1 LKCYRIDVETLVSG
15 VIILNSEDVWQK
27 FLSILQEKMNPISFN
42 TWFKPLKLQE
52 LDLKNNKI
60 IIQVPMGVHKTA
72 LESSWHQ
79 VIEDVL
85 QELTGNTYEIVYT
98 LDGGSTKESST
109 GCEKIFNKEDGFV
122 TNLKKE
128 FTFDNFVTGDT
139 NKFAKTA
146 AVAVA
151 EAPGKIYNPLFMY
164 GKSGVGKT
172 HLMHAIGNYITE
184 HTDLKVLYTTSDSFK
199 DDYTN
204 IASGLGNSSFERAEY
219 FKNKYRDVDVLL
231 IDDIQFLVGA
241 EKTQQGFF
249 HTFNELHDHNKQII
263 ITSDRSPDDLKLLEE
278 RLRSRFTWG
287 LPVDIYPPDYELRCR
302 IIRDKIRYLNLAS
315 MISDDVVNYIANS
328 CDTDVREIEGAIN
341 RLQAYTAV
349 YAPPQITLDFA
360 MEALGDYVN
369 NNIYST
375 SNITV
380 VQKAVA
386 DYYGITVETLKGKKK
401 SKNVAYPRM
410 LGMYLA
416 RNLTNESFPRI
427 GLEFGGRDH
436 STVIHACDKI
446 EEDLKDNKKLQEII
460 NEIKAKI

>member
-1 LKCYRIDVETLVSG
+1 MSG
-15 VIILNSEDVWQK
+15 VIILKSEELWDK
-27 FLSILQEKMNPISFN
+27 FLSAMQEKMNPISFN

-52 LDLKNNKI
+52 LNTKDNKI
-60 IIQVPMGVHKTA
+60 IIQVPMGVHKTT
-72 LESSWHQ
+72 LETSWHQ
-79 VIEDVL
+79 VIEETL
-85 QELTGNTYEIVYT
+85 QELTGNTFELVYV
-98 LDGGSTKESST
+98 LEDLQATKVQIDDKAKSK
-109 GCEKIFNKEDGFV
+109 KINEEVFV

-146 AVAVA
+146 AIAVA

-184 HTDLKVLYTTSDSFK
+184 HSDLKVLYTTSDSFK

-204 IASGLGNSSFERAEY
+204 IAGGTNDNSFERAEY

-249 HTFNELHDHNKQII
+249 HTFNELHDKNKQII
-263 ITSDRSPDDLKLLEE
+263 ITSDRSPEDLKLLEE

-302 IIRDKIRYLNLAS
+302 IIRDKIRYLNLS
-315 MISDDVVNYIANS
+315 TMMNDDVINYIANS

-349 YAPPQITLDFA
+349 YAPPNITLEFA

-369 NNIYST
+369 NNIYSI

-386 DYYGITVETLKGKKK
+386 DYYGITVEALKGKKK
-401 SKNVAYPRM
+401 SKNIAYPRM
-410 LGMYLA
+410 LGMYMA
-416 RNLTNESFPRI
+416 RIMTNESFPRI

-446 EEDLKDNKKLQEII
+446 EEDLKDNKQLQEII
-460 NEIKAKI
+460 NEIKTKI

>member
-1 LKCYRIDVETLVSG
+1 MSG
-15 VIILNSEDVWQK
+15 VIILKSEELWDK
-27 FLSILQEKMNPISFN
+27 FLSAMQEKMNPISFN

-52 LDLKNNKI
+52 LNTKDNKI
-60 IIQVPMGVHKTA
+60 IIQVPMGVHKTT
-72 LESSWHQ
+72 LETSWHQ
-79 VIEDVL
+79 VIEETL
-85 QELTGNTYEIVYT
+85 QELTGNTFELVYV
-98 LDGGSTKESST
+98 LEDLQATKEKSDDKTKSKKT
-109 GCEKIFNKEDGFV
+109 NEEVFV

-146 AVAVA
+146 AIAVA

-184 HTDLKVLYTTSDSFK
+184 HSNLKVLYTTSDSFK

-204 IASGLGNSSFERAEY
+204 IAGGTNDNSFERAEY

-249 HTFNELHDHNKQII
+249 HTFNELHDKNKQII
-263 ITSDRSPDDLKLLEE
+263 ITSDRSPEDLKLLEE

-302 IIRDKIRYLNLAS
+302 IIRDKIRYLNLS
-315 MISDDVVNYIANS
+315 TMMNDDVINYIANS

-349 YAPPQITLDFA
+349 YAPPNITLEFA

-369 NNIYST
+369 NNIYSI

-386 DYYGITVETLKGKKK
+386 DYYGITVEALKGKKK
-401 SKNVAYPRM
+401 SKNIAYPRM
-410 LGMYLA
+410 LGMYMA
-416 RNLTNESFPRI
+416 RIMTNESFPRI

-446 EEDLKDNKKLQEII
+446 EEDLKDNKQLQEII
-460 NEIKAKI
+460 NEIKTKI

>member
-1 LKCYRIDVETLVSG
+1 MSG
-15 VIILNSEDVWQK
+15 VIILKSEELWDR
-27 FLSILQEKMNPISFN
+27 FLSAMQEKMNPISFN

-52 LDLKNNKI
+52 LNTKDNKI
-60 IIQVPMGVHKTA
+60 IIQVPMGVHKTT
-72 LESSWHQ
+72 LETSWHQ
-79 VIEDVL
+79 VIEETL
-85 QELTGNTYEIVYT
+85 QELTGNTFELVYV
-98 LDGGSTKESST
+98 LEDLQATKEKSDDKTKSKKT
-109 GCEKIFNKEDGFV
+109 NEEAFV

-146 AVAVA
+146 AIAVA

-184 HTDLKVLYTTSDSFK
+184 HSNLKVLYTTSDSFK

-204 IASGLGNSSFERAEY
+204 IAGGTNDNSFERAEY

-249 HTFNELHDHNKQII
+249 HTFNELHDKNKQII
-263 ITSDRSPDDLKLLEE
+263 ITSDRSPEDLKLLEE

-302 IIRDKIRYLNLAS
+302 IIRDKIRYLNLS
-315 MISDDVVNYIANS
+315 TMMNDDVINYIANS

-349 YAPPQITLDFA
+349 YAPPNITLEFA

-369 NNIYST
+369 NNIYSI

-386 DYYGITVETLKGKKK
+386 DYYGITVEALKGKKK
-401 SKNVAYPRM
+401 SKNIAYPRM
-410 LGMYLA
+410 LGMYMA
-416 RNLTNESFPRI
+416 RIMTNESFPRI

-446 EEDLKDNKKLQEII
+446 EEDLKDNKQLQEII
-460 NEIKAKI
+460 NEIKTKI

>member
-1 LKCYRIDVETLVSG
+1 MSG
-15 VIILNSEDVWQK
+15 VIILKSEELWDK
-27 FLSILQEKMNPISFN
+27 FLVAMQEKMNPISFN

-52 LDLKNNKI
+52 FNTKDNKI
-60 IIQVPMGVHKTA
+60 VIQVPMGVHKTT
-72 LESSWHQ
+72 LETSWHQ
-79 VIEDVL
+79 VIEETL
-85 QELTGNTYEIVYT
+85 QELTGNTFELAYVLE
-98 LDGGSTKESST
+98 DFQATKEKN
-109 GCEKIFNKEDGFV
+109 EDKIKSKKANEEVFV

-146 AVAVA
+146 AIAVA

-184 HTDLKVLYTTSDSFK
+184 HSNLKVLYTTSDSFK

-204 IASGLGNSSFERAEY
+204 IAGGTNDNSFERAEY

-249 HTFNELHDHNKQII
+249 HTFNELHDKNKQII
-263 ITSDRSPDDLKLLEE
+263 ITSDRSPEDLKLLEE

-302 IIRDKIRYLNLAS
+302 IIRDKIKYLNLS
-315 MISDDVVNYIANS
+315 TMMSDDVINYIANS

-349 YAPPQITLDFA
+349 YAPPNITLEFA

-369 NNIYST
+369 NNIYSI

-386 DYYGITVETLKGKKK
+386 DYYGITVEALKGKKK
-401 SKNVAYPRM
+401 SKNIAYPRM
-410 LGMYLA
+410 LGMYMA
-416 RNLTNESFPRI
+416 RIMTNESFPRI

-446 EEDLKDNKKLQEII
+446 EEDLKDNKQLQEII
-460 NEIKAKI
+460 NEIKTKI

>member
-1 LKCYRIDVETLVSG
+1 MSG
-15 VIILNSEDVWQK
+15 VIVLKSEELWDK
-27 FLSILQEKMNPISFN
+27 FLSAMQEKMNPISFN

-52 LDLKNNKI
+52 LNTKDNKI
-60 IIQVPMGVHKTA
+60 IIQVPMGVHKTT
-72 LESSWHQ
+72 LETSWYQ
-79 VIEDVL
+79 VIEETL
-85 QELTGNTYEIVYT
+85 QELTGNTFELAYVLED
-98 LDGGSTKESST
+98 LQATKVKTDDKTKSKKTNE
-109 GCEKIFNKEDGFV
+109 EVFV

-146 AVAVA
+146 AIAVA

-184 HTDLKVLYTTSDSFK
+184 HSNLKVLYTTSDSFK

-204 IASGLGNSSFERAEY
+204 IAGGTNDNSFERAEY

-249 HTFNELHDHNKQII
+249 HTFNELHDKNKQII
-263 ITSDRSPDDLKLLEE
+263 ITSDRSPEDLKLLEE

-302 IIRDKIRYLNLAS
+302 IIRDKIRYLNLS
-315 MISDDVVNYIANS
+315 TMMSDDVINYIANS

-349 YAPPQITLDFA
+349 YAPPNITLEFA

-369 NNIYST
+369 NNIYSI

-386 DYYGITVETLKGKKK
+386 DYYGITVEALKGKKK
-401 SKNVAYPRM
+401 SKNIAYPRM
-410 LGMYLA
+410 LGMYMA
-416 RNLTNESFPRI
+416 RIMTNESFPRI

-446 EEDLKDNKKLQEII
+446 EEDLKDNKQLQEII
-460 NEIKAKI
+460 NEIKTKI

>member
-1 LKCYRIDVETLVSG
+1 MSG
-15 VIILNSEDVWQK
+15 VIVLKSEELWDK
-27 FLSILQEKMNPISFN
+27 FLSAMQEKMNPISFN

-52 LDLKNNKI
+52 LNTKDNKI
-60 IIQVPMGVHKTA
+60 IIQVPMGVHKTT
-72 LESSWHQ
+72 LETSWHQ
-79 VIEDVL
+79 VIEETL
-85 QELTGNTYEIVYT
+85 QELTGNTFELVYVLEDLQT
-98 LDGGSTKESST
+98 DKEKSDDKVRSK
-109 GCEKIFNKEDGFV
+109 KINEEVFV

-146 AVAVA
+146 AIAVA

-184 HTDLKVLYTTSDSFK
+184 HSNLKVLYTTSDSFK
-199 DDYTN
+199 DDYTS
-204 IASGLGNSSFERAEY
+204 IAGGTNDNSFERAEY

-249 HTFNELHDHNKQII
+249 HTFNELHDKNKQII
-263 ITSDRSPDDLKLLEE
+263 ITSDRSPEDLKLLEE

-302 IIRDKIRYLNLAS
+302 IIRDKIRYLNLS
-315 MISDDVVNYIANS
+315 TMMNDDVINYIANS

-349 YAPPQITLDFA
+349 YAPSNITLEFA

-369 NNIYST
+369 NNIYSI

-386 DYYGITVETLKGKKK
+386 DYYGITVEALKGKKK
-401 SKNVAYPRM
+401 SKNIAYPRM
-410 LGMYLA
+410 LGMYMA
-416 RNLTNESFPRI
+416 RIMTNESFPRI

-446 EEDLKDNKKLQEII
+446 EEDLKDNKQLQEII
-460 NEIKAKI
+460 NEIKTKI

>member
-1 LKCYRIDVETLVSG
+1 MSG
-15 VIILNSEDVWQK
+15 VIILKSEELWDK
-27 FLSILQEKMNPISFN
+27 FLSVMQEKMNPISFN

-52 LDLKNNKI
+52 LNTKDNKI
-60 IIQVPMGVHKTA
+60 IIQVPMGVHKTT
-72 LESSWHQ
+72 LETSWHQ
-79 VIEDVL
+79 VIEETL
-85 QELTGNTYEIVYT
+85 QELTGNTFELLYVLEDLQT
-98 LDGGSTKESST
+98 AKDKPLDKVKAKKNNDEV
-109 GCEKIFNKEDGFV
+109 FV

-146 AVAVA
+146 AIAVA
-151 EAPGKIYNPLFMY
+151 EAPGKIYNPLFIY

-184 HTDLKVLYTTSDSFK
+184 HSDLKVLYTKSDSFK

-204 IASGLGNSSFERAEY
+204 IAGGTNDNSFERAEY

-249 HTFNELHDHNKQII
+249 HTFNELHDKNKQII
-263 ITSDRSPDDLKLLEE
+263 ITSDRSPEDLKLLEE

-302 IIRDKIRYLNLAS
+302 IIRDKIRYLNLS
-315 MISDDVVNYIANS
+315 TMMNDDVINYIANS

-349 YAPPQITLDFA
+349 YAPPNITLEFA

-369 NNIYST
+369 NNIYSI

-386 DYYGITVETLKGKKK
+386 DYYGITVEALKGKKK
-401 SKNVAYPRM
+401 SKNIAYPRM
-410 LGMYLA
+410 LGMYMA
-416 RNLTNESFPRI
+416 RIMTNESFPRI

-446 EEDLKDNKKLQEII
+446 EEDLKDNKQLQEII
-460 NEIKAKI
+460 NEIKTKI

>member
-1 LKCYRIDVETLVSG
+1 MSG
-15 VIILNSEDVWQK
+15 VIILKSEELWDK
-27 FLSILQEKMNPISFN
+27 FLVAMQEKMNPISFN

-52 LDLKNNKI
+52 LNTKDNKI
-60 IIQVPMGVHKTA
+60 IIQVPMGVHKTT
-72 LESSWHQ
+72 LETSWHQ
-79 VIEDVL
+79 VIEETL
-85 QELTGNTYEIVYT
+85 QELTGNTFELVYVLEDLQT
-98 LDGGSTKESST
+98 AKEKSDDKVRSK
-109 GCEKIFNKEDGFV
+109 KINEEVFV

-146 AVAVA
+146 AIAVA

-184 HTDLKVLYTTSDSFK
+184 HSNLKVLYTTSDSFK
-199 DDYTN
+199 DDYTS
-204 IASGLGNSSFERAEY
+204 IAGGTNDNSFERAEY

-249 HTFNELHDHNKQII
+249 HTFNELHDKNKQII
-263 ITSDRSPDDLKLLEE
+263 ITSDRSPEDLKLLEE

-302 IIRDKIRYLNLAS
+302 IIRDKIRYLNLS
-315 MISDDVVNYIANS
+315 TMMNDDVINYIANS

-349 YAPPQITLDFA
+349 YAPSNITLEFA

-369 NNIYST
+369 NNIYSI

-386 DYYGITVETLKGKKK
+386 DYYGITVEALKGKKK
-401 SKNVAYPRM
+401 SKNIAYPRM
-410 LGMYLA
+410 LGMYMA
-416 RNLTNESFPRI
+416 RIMTNESFPRI

-446 EEDLKDNKKLQEII
+446 EEDLKDNKQLQEII
-460 NEIKAKI
+460 NEIKTKI

>member
-1 LKCYRIDVETLVSG
+1 MSG
-15 VIILNSEDVWQK
+15 VIILKSEELWDK
-27 FLSILQEKMNPISFN
+27 FLSAMQEKMNPISFN

-52 LDLKNNKI
+52 LNTKDNKI
-60 IIQVPMGVHKTA
+60 IIQVPMGVHKTT
-72 LESSWHQ
+72 LETSWHQ
-79 VIEDVL
+79 VIEETL
-85 QELTGNTYEIVYT
+85 QELTGNTFELVYV
-98 LDGGSTKESST
+98 LEDLQATKEKSDDKAKSK
-109 GCEKIFNKEDGFV
+109 KINEEVFV

-146 AVAVA
+146 AIAVA

-184 HTDLKVLYTTSDSFK
+184 HSNLKVLYTTSDSFK

-204 IASGLGNSSFERAEY
+204 IAGGTNDNSFERAEY

-249 HTFNELHDHNKQII
+249 HTFNELHDKNKQII
-263 ITSDRSPDDLKLLEE
+263 ITSDRSPEDLKLLEE

-302 IIRDKIRYLNLAS
+302 IVRDKIRYLNLS
-315 MISDDVVNYIANS
+315 TMMNDDVINYIANS

-349 YAPPQITLDFA
+349 YAPPNITLEFA

-369 NNIYST
+369 NNIYSI

-386 DYYGITVETLKGKKK
+386 DYYGITVEALKGKKK
-401 SKNVAYPRM
+401 SKNIAYPRM
-410 LGMYLA
+410 LGMYMA
-416 RNLTNESFPRI
+416 RIMTNESFPRI

-446 EEDLKDNKKLQEII
+446 EEDLKDNKQLQEII
-460 NEIKAKI
+460 NEIKTKI

>member
-1 LKCYRIDVETLVSG
+1 MSG
-15 VIILNSEDVWQK
+15 VIILKSEELWDK
-27 FLSILQEKMNPISFN
+27 FLAAMQEKMNPISFN

-52 LDLKNNKI
+52 LNTKDNKI
-60 IIQVPMGVHKTA
+60 VIQVPMGVHKTT
-72 LESSWHQ
+72 LETSWHQ
-79 VIEDVL
+79 VIEETL
-85 QELTGNTYEIVYT
+85 QELTGNTFELVYVLEDLQT
-98 LDGGSTKESST
+98 AKEKSDDKVRSK
-109 GCEKIFNKEDGFV
+109 KINEEVFV

-146 AVAVA
+146 AIAVA

-184 HTDLKVLYTTSDSFK
+184 HSNLKVLYTTSDSFK
-199 DDYTN
+199 DDYTS
-204 IASGLGNSSFERAEY
+204 IAGGTNDNSFERAEY

-249 HTFNELHDHNKQII
+249 HTFNELHDKNKQII
-263 ITSDRSPDDLKLLEE
+263 ITSDRSPEDLKLLEE

-302 IIRDKIRYLNLAS
+302 IIRDKIRYLNLS
-315 MISDDVVNYIANS
+315 TMMNDDVINYIANS

-349 YAPPQITLDFA
+349 YAPSNITLEFA

-369 NNIYST
+369 NNIYSI

-386 DYYGITVETLKGKKK
+386 DYYGITVEALKGKKK
-401 SKNVAYPRM
+401 SKNIAYPRM
-410 LGMYLA
+410 LGMYMA
-416 RNLTNESFPRI
+416 RIMTNESFPRI

-446 EEDLKDNKKLQEII
+446 EEDLKDNKQLQEII
-460 NEIKAKI
+460 NEIKTKI

>member
-1 LKCYRIDVETLVSG
+1 MSG
-15 VIILNSEDVWQK
+15 VIILKSEELWDK
-27 FLSILQEKMNPISFN
+27 FLVAMQEKMNPISFN

-52 LDLKNNKI
+52 LNTKDNKI
-60 IIQVPMGVHKTA
+60 IIQVPMGVHKTT
-72 LESSWHQ
+72 LETSWHQ
-79 VIEDVL
+79 VIEETL
-85 QELTGNTYEIVYT
+85 QELTGNTFELVYVLEDLQT
-98 LDGGSTKESST
+98 DKEKSDDKVRSK
-109 GCEKIFNKEDGFV
+109 KINEEVFV

-146 AVAVA
+146 AIAVA

-184 HTDLKVLYTTSDSFK
+184 HSNLKVLYTTSDSFK
-199 DDYTN
+199 DDYTS
-204 IASGLGNSSFERAEY
+204 IAGGTNDNSFERAEY

-249 HTFNELHDHNKQII
+249 HTFNELHDKNKQII
-263 ITSDRSPDDLKLLEE
+263 ITSDRSPEDLKLLEE

-302 IIRDKIRYLNLAS
+302 IIRDKIRYLNLS
-315 MISDDVVNYIANS
+315 TMMSDDVINYIANS

-349 YAPPQITLDFA
+349 YAPPNITLEFA

-369 NNIYST
+369 NNIYSI

-386 DYYGITVETLKGKKK
+386 DYYGITVEALKGKKK
-401 SKNVAYPRM
+401 SKNIAYPRM
-410 LGMYLA
+410 LGMYMA
-416 RNLTNESFPRI
+416 RIMTNESFPRI

-446 EEDLKDNKKLQEII
+446 EEDLKDNKQLQEII
-460 NEIKAKI
+460 NEIKTKI

>member
-1 LKCYRIDVETLVSG
+1 MSG
-15 VIILNSEDVWQK
+15 VIILKSEELWDK
-27 FLSILQEKMNPISFN
+27 FLVAMQEKMNPISFN

-52 LDLKNNKI
+52 LNTKDNKI
-60 IIQVPMGVHKTA
+60 IIQVPMGVHKTT
-72 LESSWHQ
+72 LETSWHQ
-79 VIEDVL
+79 VIEETL
-85 QELTGNTYEIVYT
+85 QELTGNTFELVYVLEDLQT
-98 LDGGSTKESST
+98 AKEKSNDKVRSK
-109 GCEKIFNKEDGFV
+109 KINEEVFV

-146 AVAVA
+146 AIAVA

-184 HTDLKVLYTTSDSFK
+184 HSNLKVLYTTSDSFK
-199 DDYTN
+199 DDYTS
-204 IASGLGNSSFERAEY
+204 IAGGTNDNSFERAEY

-249 HTFNELHDHNKQII
+249 HTFNELHDKNKQII
-263 ITSDRSPDDLKLLEE
+263 ITSDRSPEDLKLLEE

-302 IIRDKIRYLNLAS
+302 IIRDKIRYLNLS
-315 MISDDVVNYIANS
+315 TMMNDDVINYIANS

-349 YAPPQITLDFA
+349 YAPSNITLEFA

-369 NNIYST
+369 NNIYSI

-386 DYYGITVETLKGKKK
+386 DYYGITVEALKGKKK
-401 SKNVAYPRM
+401 SKNIAYPRM
-410 LGMYLA
+410 LGMYMA
-416 RNLTNESFPRI
+416 RIMTNESFPRI

-446 EEDLKDNKKLQEII
+446 EEDLKDNKQLQEII
-460 NEIKAKI
+460 NEIKTKI

>member
-1 LKCYRIDVETLVSG
+1 MSG
-15 VIILNSEDVWQK
+15 VIILKSEELWDK
-27 FLSILQEKMNPISFN
+27 FLVAMQEKMNPISFN

-52 LDLKNNKI
+52 LNTKDNKI
-60 IIQVPMGVHKTA
+60 IIQVPMGVHKTT
-72 LESSWHQ
+72 LETSWHQ
-79 VIEDVL
+79 VIEETL
-85 QELTGNTYEIVYT
+85 QELTGNTFELVYVLEDLQT
-98 LDGGSTKESST
+98 DKEKSDDKVRSK
-109 GCEKIFNKEDGFV
+109 KINEEVFV

-146 AVAVA
+146 AIAVA

-184 HTDLKVLYTTSDSFK
+184 HSNLKVLYTTSDSVK
-199 DDYTN
+199 DDYTS
-204 IASGLGNSSFERAEY
+204 IAGGTNDNSFERAEY

-249 HTFNELHDHNKQII
+249 HTFNELHDKNKQII
-263 ITSDRSPDDLKLLEE
+263 ITSDRSPEDLKLLEE

-302 IIRDKIRYLNLAS
+302 IIRDKIRYLNLS
-315 MISDDVVNYIANS
+315 TMMNDDVINYIANS

-349 YAPPQITLDFA
+349 YAPSNITLEFA

-369 NNIYST
+369 NNIYSI

-386 DYYGITVETLKGKKK
+386 DYYGITVEALKGKKK
-401 SKNVAYPRM
+401 SKNIAYPRM
-410 LGMYLA
+410 LGMYMA
-416 RNLTNESFPRI
+416 RIMTNESFPRI

-446 EEDLKDNKKLQEII
+446 EEDLKDNKQLQEII
-460 NEIKAKI
+460 NEIKTKI

>member
-1 LKCYRIDVETLVSG
+1 MSG
-15 VIILNSEDVWQK
+15 VIVLKSEELWDK
-27 FLSILQEKMNPISFN
+27 FLSAMQEKMNPISFN

-52 LDLKNNKI
+52 LNTKDNKI
-60 IIQVPMGVHKTA
+60 IIQVPMGVHKTT
-72 LESSWHQ
+72 LETSWHQ
-79 VIEDVL
+79 VIEETL
-85 QELTGNTYEIVYT
+85 QELTGNTFELVYVLEDLQT
-98 LDGGSTKESST
+98 DKEKSDDKVRSK
-109 GCEKIFNKEDGFV
+109 KINEEVFV

-146 AVAVA
+146 AIAVA

-184 HTDLKVLYTTSDSFK
+184 HSNLKVLYTTSDSFK
-199 DDYTN
+199 DDYTS
-204 IASGLGNSSFERAEY
+204 IAGGTNDNSFERAEY

-249 HTFNELHDHNKQII
+249 HTFNELHDKNKQII
-263 ITSDRSPDDLKLLEE
+263 ITSDRSPEDLKLLEE

-302 IIRDKIRYLNLAS
+302 IIRDKIRYLNLS
-315 MISDDVVNYIANS
+315 TMMSDDVINYIANS

-349 YAPPQITLDFA
+349 YAPPNITLEFA

-369 NNIYST
+369 NNIYSI

-386 DYYGITVETLKGKKK
+386 DYYGITVEALKGKKK
-401 SKNVAYPRM
+401 SKNIAYPRM
-410 LGMYLA
+410 LGMYMA
-416 RNLTNESFPRI
+416 RIMTNESFPRI

-446 EEDLKDNKKLQEII
+446 EEDLKDNNQLQEII
-460 NEIKAKI
+460 NEIKTKI

>member
-1 LKCYRIDVETLVSG
+1 MSG
-15 VIILNSEDVWQK
+15 VIILKSEELWDK
-27 FLSILQEKMNPISFN
+27 FLVAMQEKMNPISFN

-52 LDLKNNKI
+52 LNTKDNKI
-60 IIQVPMGVHKTA
+60 IIQVPMGVHKTT
-72 LESSWHQ
+72 LETSWHQ
-79 VIEDVL
+79 VIEETL
-85 QELTGNTYEIVYT
+85 QELTGNTFELVYVLEDLQT
-98 LDGGSTKESST
+98 AKEKSDDKVRSK
-109 GCEKIFNKEDGFV
+109 KINEEVFV

-146 AVAVA
+146 AIAVA

-184 HTDLKVLYTTSDSFK
+184 HSNLKVLYTTSDSFK
-199 DDYTN
+199 DDYTS
-204 IASGLGNSSFERAEY
+204 IAGGTNDNSFERAEY

-249 HTFNELHDHNKQII
+249 HTFNELHDKNKQII
-263 ITSDRSPDDLKLLEE
+263 ITSDRSPEDLKLLEE

-302 IIRDKIRYLNLAS
+302 IIRDKIRYLNLS
-315 MISDDVVNYIANS
+315 TMMNDDVINYIANS

-349 YAPPQITLDFA
+349 YAPSNITLEFA
-360 MEALGDYVN
+360 MEALGDYVK
-369 NNIYST
+369 NNIYSI

-386 DYYGITVETLKGKKK
+386 DYYGITVEALKGKKK
-401 SKNVAYPRM
+401 SKNIAYPRM
-410 LGMYLA
+410 LGMYMA
-416 RNLTNESFPRI
+416 RIMTNESFPRI

-446 EEDLKDNKKLQEII
+446 EEDLKDNKQLQEII
-460 NEIKAKI
+460 NEIKTKI

>member
-1 LKCYRIDVETLVSG
+1 MSG
-15 VIILNSEDVWQK
+15 VIILKSEELWDK
-27 FLSILQEKMNPISFN
+27 FLVAMQEKMNPISFN

-52 LDLKNNKI
+52 LNTKDNKI
-60 IIQVPMGVHKTA
+60 IIQVPMGVHKTT
-72 LESSWHQ
+72 LETSWHQ
-79 VIEDVL
+79 VIEETL
-85 QELTGNTYEIVYT
+85 QELTGNTFELVYVLEDLQT
-98 LDGGSTKESST
+98 DKEKSDDKVRSK
-109 GCEKIFNKEDGFV
+109 KINEEVFV

-146 AVAVA
+146 AIAVA

-184 HTDLKVLYTTSDSFK
+184 HSNLKVLYTTSDSFK
-199 DDYTN
+199 DDYTS
-204 IASGLGNSSFERAEY
+204 IAGGTNDNSFERAEY

-249 HTFNELHDHNKQII
+249 HTFNELHDKNKQII
-263 ITSDRSPDDLKLLEE
+263 ITSDRSPEDLKLLEE

-302 IIRDKIRYLNLAS
+302 IIRDKIRYLNLS
-315 MISDDVVNYIANS
+315 TMMNDDVINYIANS

-349 YAPPQITLDFA
+349 YAPSNITLEFA

-369 NNIYST
+369 NNIYSI

-386 DYYGITVETLKGKKK
+386 DYYGITVEALKGKKK
-401 SKNVAYPRM
+401 SKNIAYPRM
-410 LGMYLA
+410 LGMYMA
-416 RNLTNESFPRI
+416 RIMTNESFPRI
-427 GLEFGGRDH
+427 GLEFGRRDH

-446 EEDLKDNKKLQEII
+446 EDDLKDNKQLQEII
-460 NEIKAKI
+460 NEIKTKI

>member
-1 LKCYRIDVETLVSG
+1 MSG
-15 VIILNSEDVWQK
+15 VIILKSEELWDK
-27 FLSILQEKMNPISFN
+27 FLVAMQEKMNPISFN

-52 LDLKNNKI
+52 LNTKDNKI
-60 IIQVPMGVHKTA
+60 IIQVPMGVHKTT
-72 LESSWHQ
+72 LETSWHQ
-79 VIEDVL
+79 VIEETL
-85 QELTGNTYEIVYT
+85 QELTGNTFELVYVLEDLQT
-98 LDGGSTKESST
+98 AKEKSDAKVRSK
-109 GCEKIFNKEDGFV
+109 KINEEVFV

-146 AVAVA
+146 AIAVA

-184 HTDLKVLYTTSDSFK
+184 HSNLKVLYTTSDSFK
-199 DDYTN
+199 DDYTS
-204 IASGLGNSSFERAEY
+204 IAGGTNDNSFERAEY

-249 HTFNELHDHNKQII
+249 HTFNELHDKNKQII
-263 ITSDRSPDDLKLLEE
+263 ITSDRSPEDLKLLEE

-302 IIRDKIRYLNLAS
+302 IIRDKIRYLNLS
-315 MISDDVVNYIANS
+315 TMMNDDVINYIANS

-349 YAPPQITLDFA
+349 YAPSNITLEFA

-369 NNIYST
+369 NNIYSI

-386 DYYGITVETLKGKKK
+386 DYYGITVEALKGKKK
-401 SKNVAYPRM
+401 SKNIAYPRM
-410 LGMYLA
+410 LGMYMA
-416 RNLTNESFPRI
+416 RIMTNESFPRI

-446 EEDLKDNKKLQEII
+446 EEDLKDNKQLQEII
-460 NEIKAKI
+460 NEIKTKI

>member
-1 LKCYRIDVETLVSG
+1 MSG
-15 VIILNSEDVWQK
+15 VIILKSEELWDK
-27 FLSILQEKMNPISFN
+27 FLVAMQEKMNPISFN

-52 LDLKNNKI
+52 LNTKDNKI
-60 IIQVPMGVHKTA
+60 VIQVPMGVHKTT
-72 LESSWHQ
+72 LETSWHQ
-79 VIEDVL
+79 VIEETL
-85 QELTGNTYEIVYT
+85 QELTGNTFELAYVLED
-98 LDGGSTKESST
+98 LQATKEKTDDKTKSKKT
-109 GCEKIFNKEDGFV
+109 NEEVFV

-146 AVAVA
+146 AIAVA

-184 HTDLKVLYTTSDSFK
+184 HSNLKVLYTTSDSFK

-204 IASGLGNSSFERAEY
+204 IAGGTNDNSFERAEY

-249 HTFNELHDHNKQII
+249 HTFNELHDKNKQII
-263 ITSDRSPDDLKLLEE
+263 ITSDRSPEDLKLLEE

-302 IIRDKIRYLNLAS
+302 IIRDKIRYLNLS
-315 MISDDVVNYIANS
+315 TMMSDDVINYIANS

-349 YAPPQITLDFA
+349 YAPPNITLEFA

-369 NNIYST
+369 NNIYSI

-386 DYYGITVETLKGKKK
+386 DYYGITVEALKGKKK
-401 SKNVAYPRM
+401 SKNIAYPRM
-410 LGMYLA
+410 LGMYMA
-416 RNLTNESFPRI
+416 RIMTNESFPRI

-446 EEDLKDNKKLQEII
+446 EEDLKDNKQLQEII
-460 NEIKAKI
+460 NEIKTKI

>member
-1 LKCYRIDVETLVSG
+1 MSG
-15 VIILNSEDVWQK
+15 VIILKSEELWDK
-27 FLSILQEKMNPISFN
+27 FLVAMQEKMNPISFN

-52 LDLKNNKI
+52 LNTKDNKI
-60 IIQVPMGVHKTA
+60 VIQVPMGVHKTT
-72 LESSWHQ
+72 LETSWHQ
-79 VIEDVL
+79 VIEETL
-85 QELTGNTYEIVYT
+85 QELTGNTFELVYVLEDLQT
-98 LDGGSTKESST
+98 AKEKSDAKVRSK
-109 GCEKIFNKEDGFV
+109 KINEEVFV

-146 AVAVA
+146 AIAVA

-184 HTDLKVLYTTSDSFK
+184 HSNLKVLYTTSDSFK
-199 DDYTN
+199 DDYTS
-204 IASGLGNSSFERAEY
+204 IAGGTNDNSFERAEY

-249 HTFNELHDHNKQII
+249 HTFNELHDKNKQII
-263 ITSDRSPDDLKLLEE
+263 ITSDRSPEDLKLLEE

-302 IIRDKIRYLNLAS
+302 IIRDKIRYLNLS
-315 MISDDVVNYIANS
+315 TMMNDDVINYIANS

-349 YAPPQITLDFA
+349 YAPSNITLEFA

-369 NNIYST
+369 NNIYSI

-386 DYYGITVETLKGKKK
+386 DYYGITVEALKGKKK
-401 SKNVAYPRM
+401 SKNIAYPRM
-410 LGMYLA
+410 LGMYMA
-416 RNLTNESFPRI
+416 RIMTNESFPRI

-446 EEDLKDNKKLQEII
+446 SDELKENKNLETVI
-460 NEIKAKI
+460 NNIKNKM

>member
-1 LKCYRIDVETLVSG
+1 MFLQ
-15 VIILNSEDVWQK
+15 QK
-27 FLSILQEKMNPISFN
+27 ISDLTFN
-42 TWFKPLKLQE
+42 TWFKPLKLHL
-52 LDLKNNKI
+52 LDTENLKI
-60 IIQVPMGVHKTA
+60 IIQVPMSVHKRM
-72 LESSWHQ
+72 LETIWYQ
-79 VIEDVL
+79 VIEDALKEITGQLYDISFVL
-85 QELTGNTYEIVYT
+85 EDDIV
-98 LDGGSTKESST
+98 DKSEVINSE
-109 GCEKIFNKEDGFV
+109 EKIEEKSAEFI
-122 TNLKKE
+122 TNLKPE

-151 EAPGKIYNPLFMY
+151 DSPGKIYNPLFIY
-164 GKSGVGKT
+164 GKSGLGKT

-184 HTDLKVLYTTSDSFK
+184 HSKLRVLYTTSENFK

-204 IASGLGNSSFERAEY
+204 IASSSGESTTFERADY

-231 IDDIQFLVGA
+231 IDDIQFLATA

-249 HTFNELHDHNKQII
+249 HTFNDLHDRNKQII
-263 ITSDRSPDDLKLLEE
+263 ITSDRSPEDLKLLEE

-287 LPVDIYPPDYELRCR
+287 LPVDIYPPDYELRCK
-302 IIRDKIRYLNLAS
+302 IVRDKIKYLNIANV
-315 MISDDVVNYIANS
+315 IPDDVINYIANS

-341 RLQAYTAV
+341 RLQVYMAV
-349 YAPPQITLDFA
+349 YAKSEITLDFA

-375 SNITV
+375 SDISA

-386 DYYGITVETLKGKKK
+386 DYYGLTVEMLKGKKK
-401 SKNVAYPRM
+401 SKNIAYPRM
-410 LGMYLA
+410 IAMYISRALA
-416 RNLTNESFPRI
+416 DESFPRI

-460 NEIKAKI
+460 NEIKSRI

>member
-1 LKCYRIDVETLVSG
+1 MSG
-15 VIILNSEDVWQK
+15 VIILKSEELWDK
-27 FLSILQEKMNPISFN
+27 FLAAMQEKMNPISFN

-52 LDLKNNKI
+52 LNTKDNKI
-60 IIQVPMGVHKTA
+60 IIQVPMGVHKTT
-72 LESSWHQ
+72 LETSWHQ
-79 VIEDVL
+79 VIEETL
-85 QELTGNTYEIVYT
+85 QELTGNTFELVYVLEDLQT
-98 LDGGSTKESST
+98 AKEKSDDKVRSK
-109 GCEKIFNKEDGFV
+109 KINEEVFV

-146 AVAVA
+146 AIAVA

-184 HTDLKVLYTTSDSFK
+184 HSNLKVLYTTSDSFK
-199 DDYTN
+199 DDYTS
-204 IASGLGNSSFERAEY
+204 IAGGTNDNSFERAEY

-249 HTFNELHDHNKQII
+249 HTFNELHDKNKQII
-263 ITSDRSPDDLKLLEE
+263 ITSDRSPEDLKLLEE

-302 IIRDKIRYLNLAS
+302 IIRDKIRYLNLS
-315 MISDDVVNYIANS
+315 TMMNDDVINYIANS

-349 YAPPQITLDFA
+349 YAPSNITLEFA

-369 NNIYST
+369 NNIYSI

-386 DYYGITVETLKGKKK
+386 DYYGITVEALKGKKK
-401 SKNVAYPRM
+401 SKNIAYPRM
-410 LGMYLA
+410 LGMYMA
-416 RNLTNESFPRI
+416 RIMTNESFPRI

-446 EEDLKDNKKLQEII
+446 EEDLKDNKQLQEII
-460 NEIKAKI
+460 NEIKTKI

>member
-1 LKCYRIDVETLVSG
+1 MSG
-15 VIILNSEDVWQK
+15 VIILKSEELWDK
-27 FLSILQEKMNPISFN
+27 FLVAMQEKMNPISFN

-52 LDLKNNKI
+52 LNTKDNKI
-60 IIQVPMGVHKTA
+60 IIQVPMGVHKTT
-72 LESSWHQ
+72 LETSWHQ
-79 VIEDVL
+79 VIEETL
-85 QELTGNTYEIVYT
+85 QELTGNTFELMYVLEDLQT
-98 LDGGSTKESST
+98 DKEKSDDKVRSK
-109 GCEKIFNKEDGFV
+109 KINEEVFV

-146 AVAVA
+146 AIAVA

-184 HTDLKVLYTTSDSFK
+184 HSNLKVLYTTSDSFK
-199 DDYTN
+199 DDYTS
-204 IASGLGNSSFERAEY
+204 IAGGTNDNSFERAEY

-249 HTFNELHDHNKQII
+249 HTFNELHDKNKQII
-263 ITSDRSPDDLKLLEE
+263 ITSDRSPEDLKLLEE

-302 IIRDKIRYLNLAS
+302 IIRDKIRYLNLS
-315 MISDDVVNYIANS
+315 TMMNDDVINYIANS

-349 YAPPQITLDFA
+349 YAPSNITLEFA

-369 NNIYST
+369 NNIYSI

-386 DYYGITVETLKGKKK
+386 DYYGITVEALKGKKK
-401 SKNVAYPRM
+401 SKNIAYPRM
-410 LGMYLA
+410 LGMYMA
-416 RNLTNESFPRI
+416 RIMTNESFPRI

-446 EEDLKDNKKLQEII
+446 EEDLKDNKQLQEII
-460 NEIKAKI
+460 NEIKTKI

>member
-1 LKCYRIDVETLVSG
+1 MSG
-15 VIILNSEDVWQK
+15 VIVLKSEELWDK
-27 FLSILQEKMNPISFN
+27 FLSAMQEKMNPISFN

-52 LDLKNNKI
+52 FNTKDNKI
-60 IIQVPMGVHKTA
+60 VIQVPMGVHKTT
-72 LESSWHQ
+72 LETSWHQ
-79 VIEDVL
+79 VIEETL
-85 QELTGNTYEIVYT
+85 QELTGNTFELAYVLE
-98 LDGGSTKESST
+98 DFQATKEKN
-109 GCEKIFNKEDGFV
+109 EDKIKSKKANEEVFV

-146 AVAVA
+146 AIAVA

-184 HTDLKVLYTTSDSFK
+184 HSNLKVLYTTSDSFK

-204 IASGLGNSSFERAEY
+204 IAGGTNDNSFERAEY

-249 HTFNELHDHNKQII
+249 HTFNELHDKNKQII
-263 ITSDRSPDDLKLLEE
+263 ITSDRSPEDLKLLEE
-278 RLRSRFTWG
+278 RLRSRFAWG

-302 IIRDKIRYLNLAS
+302 IIRDKIRYLNLS
-315 MISDDVVNYIANS
+315 TMMSDDVINYIANS

-349 YAPPQITLDFA
+349 YAPPNITLEFA

-369 NNIYST
+369 NNIYSI

-386 DYYGITVETLKGKKK
+386 DYYGITVEALKGKKK
-401 SKNVAYPRM
+401 SKNIAYPRM
-410 LGMYLA
+410 LGMYMA
-416 RNLTNESFPRI
+416 RIMTNESFPRI

-446 EEDLKDNKKLQEII
+446 EEDLKDNKQLQEII
-460 NEIKAKI
+460 NEIKTKI

>member
-1 LKCYRIDVETLVSG
+1 MSG
-15 VIILNSEDVWQK
+15 VIILKSEELWDK
-27 FLSILQEKMNPISFN
+27 FLVAMQEKMNPISFN

-52 LDLKNNKI
+52 LNTKDNKI
-60 IIQVPMGVHKTA
+60 IIQVPMGVHKTT
-72 LESSWHQ
+72 LETSWHQ
-79 VIEDVL
+79 VIEETL
-85 QELTGNTYEIVYT
+85 QELTGNTFELVYVLEDLQT
-98 LDGGSTKESST
+98 AKEKSDDKVRSK
-109 GCEKIFNKEDGFV
+109 KINEEVFV

-146 AVAVA
+146 AIAVA

-184 HTDLKVLYTTSDSFK
+184 HSNLKVLYTTSDSFK
-199 DDYTN
+199 DDYTS
-204 IASGLGNSSFERAEY
+204 IAGGTNDNSFERAEY

-241 EKTQQGFF
+241 EKTQQSFF
-249 HTFNELHDHNKQII
+249 HTFNELHDKNKQII
-263 ITSDRSPDDLKLLEE
+263 ITSDRSPEDLKLLEE

-302 IIRDKIRYLNLAS
+302 IIRDKIRYLNLS
-315 MISDDVVNYIANS
+315 TMMNDDVINYIANS

-349 YAPPQITLDFA
+349 YAPSNITLEFA

-369 NNIYST
+369 NNIYSI

-386 DYYGITVETLKGKKK
+386 DYYGITVEALKGKKK
-401 SKNVAYPRM
+401 SKNIAYPRM
-410 LGMYLA
+410 LGMYMA
-416 RNLTNESFPRI
+416 RIMTNESFPRI

-446 EEDLKDNKKLQEII
+446 EEDLKDNKQLQEII
-460 NEIKAKI
+460 NEIKTKI

>member
-1 LKCYRIDVETLVSG
+1 MSG
-15 VIILNSEDVWQK
+15 VIVLKSEELWDK
-27 FLSILQEKMNPISFN
+27 FLSAMQEKMNPISFN

-52 LDLKNNKI
+52 LNTKDNKI
-60 IIQVPMGVHKTA
+60 IIQVPMGVHKTT
-72 LESSWHQ
+72 LETSWHQ
-79 VIEDVL
+79 VIEETL
-85 QELTGNTYEIVYT
+85 QELTGNTFELVYV
-98 LDGGSTKESST
+98 LEDLQATKEKSDDKTKSKKT
-109 GCEKIFNKEDGFV
+109 NEEVFV

-146 AVAVA
+146 AIAVA

-184 HTDLKVLYTTSDSFK
+184 HSNLKVLYTTSDSFK

-204 IASGLGNSSFERAEY
+204 IAGGTNDNSFERAEY

-249 HTFNELHDHNKQII
+249 HTFNELHDKNKQII
-263 ITSDRSPDDLKLLEE
+263 ITSDRSPEDLKLLEE

-302 IIRDKIRYLNLAS
+302 IIRDKIRYLNLS
-315 MISDDVVNYIANS
+315 TMMNDDVINYIANS

-349 YAPPQITLDFA
+349 YAPPNITLEFA

-369 NNIYST
+369 NNIYSI

-386 DYYGITVETLKGKKK
+386 DYYGITVEALKGKKK
-401 SKNVAYPRM
+401 SKNIAYPRM
-410 LGMYLA
+410 LGMYMA
-416 RNLTNESFPRI
+416 RIMTNESFPRI

-446 EEDLKDNKKLQEII
+446 EEDLKDNKQLQEII
-460 NEIKAKI
+460 NEIKTKI

>member
-1 LKCYRIDVETLVSG
+1 MSG
-15 VIILNSEDVWQK
+15 VIILKSEELWDK
-27 FLSILQEKMNPISFN
+27 FLVAMQEKMNPISFN

-52 LDLKNNKI
+52 LNTKDNKI
-60 IIQVPMGVHKTA
+60 IIQVPMGVHKTT
-72 LESSWHQ
+72 LETSWHQ
-79 VIEDVL
+79 VIEETL
-85 QELTGNTYEIVYT
+85 QELTGNTFELVYVLEDLQT
-98 LDGGSTKESST
+98 DKEKSDDKVRSK
-109 GCEKIFNKEDGFV
+109 KINEEVFV

-146 AVAVA
+146 AIAVA

-184 HTDLKVLYTTSDSFK
+184 HSNLKVLYTTSDSFK
-199 DDYTN
+199 DDYTS
-204 IASGLGNSSFERAEY
+204 IAGGTNDNSFERAEY

-249 HTFNELHDHNKQII
+249 HTFNELHDKNKQII
-263 ITSDRSPDDLKLLEE
+263 ITSDRSPEDLKLLEE

-302 IIRDKIRYLNLAS
+302 IIRDKIRYLNLS
-315 MISDDVVNYIANS
+315 TMMNDDVINYIANS

-349 YAPPQITLDFA
+349 YAPSNITLEFT

-369 NNIYST
+369 NNIYSI

-386 DYYGITVETLKGKKK
+386 DYYGITVEALKGKKK
-401 SKNVAYPRM
+401 SKNIAYPRM
-410 LGMYLA
+410 LGMYMA
-416 RNLTNESFPRI
+416 RIMTNESFPRI

-446 EEDLKDNKKLQEII
+446 EEDLKDNKQLQEII
-460 NEIKAKI
+460 NEIKTKI

>member
-1 LKCYRIDVETLVSG
+1 MSG
-15 VIILNSEDVWQK
+15 VIILKSEELWDK
-27 FLSILQEKMNPISFN
+27 FLVAMQEKMNPISFN

-52 LDLKNNKI
+52 LNTKDNKI
-60 IIQVPMGVHKTA
+60 IIQVPMGVHKTT
-72 LESSWHQ
+72 LETSWHQ
-79 VIEDVL
+79 VIEETL
-85 QELTGNTYEIVYT
+85 QELTGNTFELVYVLEDLQT
-98 LDGGSTKESST
+98 AKEKSDDKVRSK
-109 GCEKIFNKEDGFV
+109 KINEEVFV

-146 AVAVA
+146 AIAVA

-184 HTDLKVLYTTSDSFK
+184 HSNLKVLYTTSDSFK
-199 DDYTN
+199 DDYTS
-204 IASGLGNSSFERAEY
+204 IAGGTNDNSFERAEY

-249 HTFNELHDHNKQII
+249 HTFNELHDKNKQII
-263 ITSDRSPDDLKLLEE
+263 ITSDRSPEDLKLLEE

-302 IIRDKIRYLNLAS
+302 IIRDKIRYLNLS
-315 MISDDVVNYIANS
+315 TMMNDDVINYIANS

-349 YAPPQITLDFA
+349 YAPSNITLEFA

-369 NNIYST
+369 NNIYSI

-386 DYYGITVETLKGKKK
+386 DYYGITVEALKGKKK
-401 SKNVAYPRM
+401 SKNIAYPRM
-410 LGMYLA
+410 LGMYMA
-416 RNLTNESFPRI
+416 RIMTNESFPRI

-436 STVIHACDKI
+436 STVIHAYDKI
-446 EEDLKDNKKLQEII
+446 EEDLKDNKQLQEII
-460 NEIKAKI
+460 NEIKTKI

>member
-1 LKCYRIDVETLVSG
+1 MSG
-15 VIILNSEDVWQK
+15 VIVLKSEELWDK
-27 FLSILQEKMNPISFN
+27 FLSAMQEKMNPISFN

-52 LDLKNNKI
+52 LNTKDNKI
-60 IIQVPMGVHKTA
+60 IIQVPMGVHKTT
-72 LESSWHQ
+72 LETSWHQ
-79 VIEDVL
+79 VIEETL
-85 QELTGNTYEIVYT
+85 QELTGNTFELAYVLED
-98 LDGGSTKESST
+98 LQATKEKTDDKTKSKKT
-109 GCEKIFNKEDGFV
+109 NEEVFV
-122 TNLKKE
+122 TNLNKE

-146 AVAVA
+146 AIAVA

-184 HTDLKVLYTTSDSFK
+184 HSNLKVLYTTSDSFK

-204 IASGLGNSSFERAEY
+204 IAGGTNDNSFERAEY

-249 HTFNELHDHNKQII
+249 HTFNELHDKNKQII
-263 ITSDRSPDDLKLLEE
+263 ITSDRSPEDLKLLEE

-302 IIRDKIRYLNLAS
+302 IIRDKIRYLNLS
-315 MISDDVVNYIANS
+315 TMMSDDVINYIANS

-349 YAPPQITLDFA
+349 YAPPNITLEFA

-369 NNIYST
+369 NNIYSI

-386 DYYGITVETLKGKKK
+386 DYYGITVEALKGKKK
-401 SKNVAYPRM
+401 SKNIAYPRM
-410 LGMYLA
+410 LGMYMA
-416 RNLTNESFPRI
+416 RIMTNESFPRI

-446 EEDLKDNKKLQEII
+446 EEDLKDNKQLQEII
-460 NEIKAKI
+460 NEIKTKI

>member
-1 LKCYRIDVETLVSG
+1 MSG
-15 VIILNSEDVWQK
+15 VIILKSEELWDK
-27 FLSILQEKMNPISFN
+27 FLVAMQEKMNPISFN

-52 LDLKNNKI
+52 LNTKDNKI
-60 IIQVPMGVHKTA
+60 IIQVPMGVHKTT
-72 LESSWHQ
+72 LETSWHQ
-79 VIEDVL
+79 VIEETL
-85 QELTGNTYEIVYT
+85 QELTGNTFELVYVLEDLQT
-98 LDGGSTKESST
+98 DKEKSDDKVRSK
-109 GCEKIFNKEDGFV
+109 KINEEVFV

-146 AVAVA
+146 AIAVA

-184 HTDLKVLYTTSDSFK
+184 HSNLKVLYTTSDSFK
-199 DDYTN
+199 DDYTS
-204 IASGLGNSSFERAEY
+204 IAGGTNDNSFERAEY

-249 HTFNELHDHNKQII
+249 HTFNELHDKNKQII
-263 ITSDRSPDDLKLLEE
+263 ITSDRSPEDLKLLEE

-302 IIRDKIRYLNLAS
+302 IIRDKIRYLNLS
-315 MISDDVVNYIANS
+315 TMMNDDVINYIANS

-349 YAPPQITLDFA
+349 YAPSNITLEFA

-369 NNIYST
+369 NNIYSI

-386 DYYGITVETLKGKKK
+386 DYYGITVEALKGKKK
-401 SKNVAYPRM
+401 SKNIAYPRM
-410 LGMYLA
+410 LGMYMA
-416 RNLTNESFPRI
+416 RIMTNESFPRI

-446 EEDLKDNKKLQEII
+446 EEDLKDNKQLQEII
-460 NEIKAKI
+460 NEIKTKI

>member
-1 LKCYRIDVETLVSG
+1 MSG
-15 VIILNSEDVWQK
+15 VIVLKSEELWDK
-27 FLSILQEKMNPISFN
+27 FLSAMQEKMNPISFN

-52 LDLKNNKI
+52 LNTKDNKI
-60 IIQVPMGVHKTA
+60 IIQVPMGVHKTT
-72 LESSWHQ
+72 LETSWHQ
-79 VIEDVL
+79 VIEETL
-85 QELTGNTYEIVYT
+85 QELTGNTFELVYV
-98 LDGGSTKESST
+98 LEDLQATKEKSDDKTKSKKT
-109 GCEKIFNKEDGFV
+109 NEEVFV

-146 AVAVA
+146 AIAVA

-184 HTDLKVLYTTSDSFK
+184 HSNLKVLYTTSDSFK

-204 IASGLGNSSFERAEY
+204 IAGGTNDNSFERAEY

-249 HTFNELHDHNKQII
+249 HTFNELHDKNKQII
-263 ITSDRSPDDLKLLEE
+263 ITSDRSPEDLKLLEE

-302 IIRDKIRYLNLAS
+302 IIRDKIRYLNLS
-315 MISDDVVNYIANS
+315 TMMNDDVINYIANS

-349 YAPPQITLDFA
+349 YAPPNITLEFA

-369 NNIYST
+369 NNIYSI

-386 DYYGITVETLKGKKK
+386 DYYGITFEALKGKKK
-401 SKNVAYPRM
+401 SKNIAYPRM
-410 LGMYLA
+410 LGMYMA
-416 RNLTNESFPRI
+416 RIMTNESFPRI

-446 EEDLKDNKKLQEII
+446 EEDLKDNKQLQEII
-460 NEIKAKI
+460 NEIKTKI

>member
-1 LKCYRIDVETLVSG
+1 MSG
-15 VIILNSEDVWQK
+15 VIVLKSEELWDK
-27 FLSILQEKMNPISFN
+27 FLSAMQEKMNPISFN

-52 LDLKNNKI
+52 LNTKDNKI
-60 IIQVPMGVHKTA
+60 IIQVPMGVHKTT
-72 LESSWHQ
+72 LETSWHQ
-79 VIEDVL
+79 VIEETL
-85 QELTGNTYEIVYT
+85 QELTGNTFELLYVLEDLQT
-98 LDGGSTKESST
+98 AKDKPLD
-109 GCEKIFNKEDGFV
+109 KIKAKKNNDEVFV

-146 AVAVA
+146 AIAVA

-184 HTDLKVLYTTSDSFK
+184 NSDLKVLYTTSDSFK

-204 IASGLGNSSFERAEY
+204 IAGGTNDNSFERAEY

-249 HTFNELHDHNKQII
+249 HTFNELHDKNKQII
-263 ITSDRSPDDLKLLEE
+263 ITSDRSPEDLKLLEE

-302 IIRDKIRYLNLAS
+302 IIRDKIRYLNLS
-315 MISDDVVNYIANS
+315 TMMNDDVINYIANS

-349 YAPPQITLDFA
+349 YAPSNITLEFA

-369 NNIYST
+369 NNIYSI

-386 DYYGITVETLKGKKK
+386 DYYGITVEALKGKKK
-401 SKNVAYPRM
+401 SKNIAYPRM
-410 LGMYLA
+410 LGMYMA
-416 RNLTNESFPRI
+416 RIMTNESFPRI

-446 EEDLKDNKKLQEII
+446 EEDLKDNKQLQEII
-460 NEIKAKI
+460 NEIKTKI

>member
-1 LKCYRIDVETLVSG
+1 MSG
-15 VIILNSEDVWQK
+15 VIILKSEELWDK
-27 FLSILQEKMNPISFN
+27 FLVAMQEKMNPISFN

-52 LDLKNNKI
+52 LNTKDNKI
-60 IIQVPMGVHKTA
+60 IIQVPMGVHKTT
-72 LESSWHQ
+72 LETSWHQ
-79 VIEDVL
+79 VIEETL
-85 QELTGNTYEIVYT
+85 QELTGNTFELVYVLEDLQT
-98 LDGGSTKESST
+98 AKEKSDDKVRSK
-109 GCEKIFNKEDGFV
+109 KINEEVFV

-146 AVAVA
+146 AIAVA

-184 HTDLKVLYTTSDSFK
+184 HSNLKVLYTTSDSFK
-199 DDYTN
+199 DDYTS
-204 IASGLGNSSFERAEY
+204 IAGGTNDNSFERAEY

-249 HTFNELHDHNKQII
+249 HTFNELHDKNKQII
-263 ITSDRSPDDLKLLEE
+263 ITSDRSPEDLKLLEE

-302 IIRDKIRYLNLAS
+302 IIRDKIRYLNLS
-315 MISDDVVNYIANS
+315 TMMNDDVINYIANS

-349 YAPPQITLDFA
+349 YSPSNITLEFA

-369 NNIYST
+369 NNIYSI

-386 DYYGITVETLKGKKK
+386 DYYGITVEALKGKKK
-401 SKNVAYPRM
+401 SKNIAYPRM
-410 LGMYLA
+410 LGMYMA
-416 RNLTNESFPRI
+416 RIMTNESFPRI

-446 EEDLKDNKKLQEII
+446 EEDLKDNKQLQEII
-460 NEIKAKI
+460 NEIKTKI

>member
-1 LKCYRIDVETLVSG
+1 MSG
-15 VIILNSEDVWQK
+15 VIILKSEELWDK
-27 FLSILQEKMNPISFN
+27 FLVAMQEKMNPISFN

-52 LDLKNNKI
+52 LNTKDNKI
-60 IIQVPMGVHKTA
+60 IIQVPMGVHKTT
-72 LESSWHQ
+72 LETSWHQ
-79 VIEDVL
+79 VIEETL
-85 QELTGNTYEIVYT
+85 QELTGNTFELVYVLEDLQT
-98 LDGGSTKESST
+98 AKEKSDDKVRSK
-109 GCEKIFNKEDGFV
+109 KINEEVFV

-146 AVAVA
+146 AIAVA

-184 HTDLKVLYTTSDSFK
+184 HSNLKVLYTTSDSFK
-199 DDYTN
+199 DDYTS
-204 IASGLGNSSFERAEY
+204 IAGGTNDNSFERAEY
-219 FKNKYRDVDVLL
+219 FKNKYRNVDVLL

-249 HTFNELHDHNKQII
+249 HTFNELHDKNKQII
-263 ITSDRSPDDLKLLEE
+263 ITSDRSPEDLKLLEE

-302 IIRDKIRYLNLAS
+302 IIRDKIRYLNLS
-315 MISDDVVNYIANS
+315 TMMNDDVINYIANS

-349 YAPPQITLDFA
+349 YAPSNITLEFA

-369 NNIYST
+369 NNIYSI

-386 DYYGITVETLKGKKK
+386 DYYGITVEALKGKKK
-401 SKNVAYPRM
+401 SKNIAYPRM
-410 LGMYLA
+410 LGMYMA
-416 RNLTNESFPRI
+416 RIMTNESFPRI

-446 EEDLKDNKKLQEII
+446 EEDLKDNKQLQEII
-460 NEIKAKI
+460 NEIKTKI